1 MNAIAPAELIAEL
14 EAAARDCTPE
24 RGIRMLRCATELYL
38 KAAARLSPS
47 HVDVFD
53 GILMRLMERMESR
66 ALLEL
71 SAALADVTPAPPATV
86 SRLARH
92 ENPTVAAP
100 VLLKSPALTNS
111 DLVEISSRR
120 SQQHLVAIASRP
132 SLDEAVTDAVLRYA
146 GKDAS
151 RAVVKNPAARFTAQ
165 GYAALLATA
174 ERDDNVAESLGS
186 RPDLPEEMLHS
197 LLART
202 SDTVR
207 ARLLKSTAPQA
218 RERVQAALASTPAR
232 ARPER
237 SASDDYAEAKAAVVV
252 LNKGGKLSDS
262 SVNRFAMRREYPN
275 VIAALTLLSG
285 ADLEIIAQLMEEES
299 GSGLIIACRGSR
311 LNWQTTQA
319 ILNNRRVPPLP
330 QPQLD
335 QLKEVFE
342 LLYVSAA
349 QYTIRFEPPVKAA
362 AKSGSNSKAV
372 AATGGQR

>member
-1 MNAIAPAELIAEL
+1 M
-14 EAAARDCTPE
+14 EA
-24 RGIRMLRCATELYL
+24 
-38 KAAARLSPS
+38 
-47 HVDVFD
+47 
-53 GILMRLMERMESR
+53 R
-66 ALLEL
+66 ALVEL
-71 SAALADVTPAPPATV
+71 SAALANVTPAPPATL
-86 SRLARH
+86 SRLAHH

-132 SLDEAVTDAVLRYA
+132 SLDEAVTDTFLRYA

-174 ERDDNVAESLGS
+174 ERDDIVAESLGS

-218 RERVQAALASTPAR
+218 RERVQAALASTPAQ
-232 ARPER
+232 ARQER

-285 ADLEIIAQLMEEES
+285 A
-299 GSGLIIACRGSR
+299 
-311 LNWQTTQA
+311 
-319 ILNNRRVPPLP
+319 
-330 QPQLD
+330 
-335 QLKEVFE
+335 
-342 LLYVSAA
+342 
-349 QYTIRFEPPVKAA
+349 
-362 AKSGSNSKAV
+362 
-372 AATGGQR
+372 